1 MKKNRKNRLPKYWLG
16 TRLPAS
22 LGYQP
27 NQGAGNVSY
36 STTKGEDFTAEANA
50 SRANILPSA
59 FNKVTQSIVP
69 IIQNTATNS
78 VPVLTAASSKELGN
92 YLANSFTEQL
102 GSQVWKGG
110 ELVSE
115 GSIASAAPKLNYT
128 TALST
133 AGKVLSGVG
142 AAYGAANMAI
152 DFAHNQDHRTA
163 GDMWSTVN
171 TNTYTT
177 DKGNT
182 YNTYSAPNLQA
193 ELDYEKKKKTSRNLN
208 NTINRHRN
216 RSCHRKFF
224 PRYRYTYRRSSRC
237 LVWSWFMVVWIW

>member
-92 YLANSFTEQL
+92 IYES
-102 GSQVWKGG
+102 KD
-110 ELVSE
+110 
-115 GSIASAAPKLNYT
+115 AS
-128 TALST
+128 
-133 AGKVLSGVG
+133 
-142 AAYGAANMAI
+142 
-152 DFAHNQDHRTA
+152 NQT
-163 GDMWSTVN
+163 
-171 TNTYTT
+171 
-177 DKGNT
+177 
-182 YNTYSAPNLQA
+182 
-193 ELDYEKKKKTSRNLN
+193 
-208 NTINRHRN
+208 
-216 RSCHRKFF
+216 
-224 PRYRYTYRRSSRC
+224 
-237 LVWSWFMVVWIW
+237 